1 MAAKITLVAIL
12 IFSMVIPF
20 LGYVLRE
27 TGKRKVLRHLLR

>member
-20 LGYVLRE
+20 LGYVLGKQERE
-27 TGKRKVLRHLLR
+27 KF

>member
-20 LGYVLRE
+20 LGYYLGQKKE
-27 TGKRKVLRHLLR
+27 MAE